1 MTSPTNEAPPSY
13 TTSRDLTRAKRFRRD
28 AAAHRR
34 FAKAVKERDG
44 YRCQECGSTE
54 RLIAHHVIPLQE
66 GGTHDPSNGI
76 TLCATCHAPRHA
88 TYRFKLARGDGS
100 PTRRVLMEAI
110 DELEEYG
117 ALTAEEAA
125 AARERLRRY

>member
-1 MTSPTNEAPPSY
+1 MSDETPDE
-13 TTSRDLTRAKRFRRD
+13 RRRRLRRD

-44 YRCQECGSTE
+44 HRCQRCGTTE
-54 RLIAHHVIPLQE
+54 RLVAHHLRPLQE

-76 TLCATCHAPRHA
+76 ALCAACHAPKH
-88 TYRFKLARGDGS
+88 TSYEYKLVRGDGS

-110 DELEEYG
+110 AELEEYG
-117 ALTAEEAA
+117 ALNAEEAA
-125 AARERLRRY
+125 GARERLRKY

>member
-1 MTSPTNEAPPSY
+1 MSGWSAAATSALSRSLSSSQDQTITQTRKRRRWPSSKRPEPPMTSPTNEAPPSY

-66 GGTHDPSNGI
+66 GGTH
-76 TLCATCHAPRHA
+76 
-88 TYRFKLARGDGS
+88 
-100 PTRRVLMEAI
+100 
-110 DELEEYG
+110 
-117 ALTAEEAA
+117 
-125 AARERLRRY
+125 